1 MLQKKA
7 GFLTYPVLVTQT
19 PETEFERV
27 LRLTGAN
34 LHNRPELKP
43 MQMANLAQTLYHAH
57 KEEISYKKKKGCLKR
72 MKLLL

>member
-1 MLQKKA
+1 MQQKKR
-7 GFLTYPVLVTQT
+7 GSSTYPVLVTQT

-43 MQMANLAQTLYHAH
+43 MQMANLAQNV
-57 KEEISYKKKKGCLKR
+57 ISSPQRRIEL
-72 MKLLL
+72 